1 MLTHQF
7 LKLAGAGGEWVLWLL
22 LAISFVSFSAML
34 ERWWFFRRREVD
46 VRALGAEVLAKLES
60 KDRAG
65 ARTVLRA
72 HRSVEAAILDRAL
85 DWLDDGADAMQQGLQ
100 AALSEQRAALDKG
113 TTLLGTIGN
122 NAPFVGLF
130 GTVLG
135 VVQAFRHLEGG
146 PSGEMAAVMASIAEA
161 LVATAVGIGVALPAV
176 VAFNYFSGCA
186 ADVEERAE
194 ALVNLVLARLRSERK
209 PGLTQ

>member
-22 LAISFVSFSAML
+22 LLISFVSFSTMV
-34 ERWWFFRRREVD
+34 ERWFFFRRREVD
-46 VRALGAEVLAKLES
+46 VRALGAEVLSKLEA
-60 KDRAG
+60 KDVAG
-65 ARTVLRA
+65 ARAVLRA

-100 AALSEQRAALDKG
+100 AALAEQRPVLDKG

-146 PSGEMAAVMASIAEA
+146 PSGEMGAVMASIAEA

-176 VAFNYFSGCA
+176 AAFNYFSGRA

-194 ALVNLVLARLRSERK
+194 ALVNLVLARLRSQRK
-209 PGLTQ
+209 PGLGE

>member
-22 LAISFVSFSAML
+22 LLVSFVSFSAIL
-34 ERWWFFRRREVD
+34 ERWLFFRRRGVD
-46 VRALGAEVLAKLES
+46 VRALGAEVLAKLEA

-65 ARTVLRA
+65 ARALLRA
-72 HRSVEAAILDRAL
+72 HPSVEAAILDRAL

-100 AALSEQRAALDKG
+100 SALSEQRAVLDKG

-146 PSGEMAAVMASIAEA
+146 PSGEMGAVMASIAEA

-176 VAFNYFSGCA
+176 VAFNYFSGRA

-194 ALVNLVLARLRSERK
+194 ALVNLVLARLRSQRK
-209 PGLTQ
+209 PGLAE